1 MQISKNRW
9 NYSFREGTDTENR
22 FKILLQSEGYQVRK
36 SNKIDDIHKHI
47 DFDVNGHGV
56 DVKGKRYTNTI
67 WLEIQNVR
75 GKDGWLKGEATYIA
89 FDIIDLKQFVF
100 FKRKD
105 LLEFVSQFKEE
116 TEDKREHLK
125 WYSRKKW
132 NRKDKI
138 IKVKYEHIKH
148 LKVKYY
154 AYT

>member
-9 NYSFREGTDTENR
+9 DYSFREGTDTENR
-22 FKILLQSEGYQVRK
+22 FKTLLESKGYKVEK
-36 SNKIDDIHKHI
+36 SSKQDDIHKHI
-47 DFDVNGHGV
+47 DFYVNGFGI

-75 GKDGWLKGEATYIA
+75 GKDGWLKGEAKYIA
-89 FDIIDLKQFVF
+89 FDILDLKQFVF

-105 LLEFVSQFKEE
+105 LLEFVAQFKEE

-148 LKVKYY
+148 LKIKHY